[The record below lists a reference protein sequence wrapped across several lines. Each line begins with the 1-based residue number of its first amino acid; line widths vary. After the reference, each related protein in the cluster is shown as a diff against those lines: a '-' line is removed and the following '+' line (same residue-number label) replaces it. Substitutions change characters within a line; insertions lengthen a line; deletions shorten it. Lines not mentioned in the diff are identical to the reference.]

1 MNNYKHDFQFLLGG
15 YKIKYNICQVSQ
27 TRFVVTV
34 TLICGWKE
42 TSCGK
47 FFSKTILESKHC
59 SFCLTFK
66 FSFKNLPFCRRFESN
81 LNLQGTAVPW
91 ERIANTVPDLNQ
103 LFVCFFYLSV
113 TQIDKMNRWLRN
125 NELGGPIPDVFGT
138 LPNLQILYCL
148 FWLFCGVGF

>member
-1 MNNYKHDFQFLLGG
+1 MEGNQLWEILFQNNTGKQTLFFLF
-15 YKIKYNICQVSQ
+15 NILV
-27 TRFVVTV
+27 F
-34 TLICGWKE
+34 
-42 TSCGK
+42 
-47 FFSKTILESKHC
+47 
-59 SFCLTFK
+59 
-66 FSFKNLPFCRRFESN
+66 FKNLPFCRRFESN